1 MFKTLPD
8 IKEYDFNIYPKS
20 NIYNLKEIQGIRKIL
35 FANYS
40 LFSYI
45 IYGCVLSTILD
56 DIINGKESYYL
67 FYFYIRI
74 SILRI
79 LSIIKTGMPIP
90 TNKAF
95 YIIELKKNELN
106 KIISDENTKKNTAL
120 I

>member
-45 IYGCVLSTILD
+45 IYGCILSNILD
-56 DIINGKESYYL
+56 DISKKFENYYL
-67 FYFYIRI
+67 FYLYIRL
-74 SILRI
+74 SILKV
-79 LSIIKTGMPIP
+79 LSCDKKRNENP
-90 TNKAF
+90 NK
-95 YIIELKKNELN
+95 
-106 KIISDENTKKNTAL
+106 
-120 I
+120 

>member
-45 IYGCVLSTILD
+45 IYGCILSNILD
-56 DIINGKESYYL
+56 DIS
-67 FYFYIRI
+67 
-74 SILRI
+74 
-79 LSIIKTGMPIP
+79 
-90 TNKAF
+90 
-95 YIIELKKNELN
+95 KKF
-106 KIISDENTKKNTAL
+106 ENHSSS
-120 I
+120 